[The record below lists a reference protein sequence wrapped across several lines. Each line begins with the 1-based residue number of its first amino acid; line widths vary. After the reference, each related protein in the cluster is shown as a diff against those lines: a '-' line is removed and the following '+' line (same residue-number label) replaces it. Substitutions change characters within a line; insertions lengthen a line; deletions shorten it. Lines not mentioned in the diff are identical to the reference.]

1 MLLEQPYKID
11 DVVTVKL
18 ASGEELVGKLVG
30 EYDDGSI
37 KLKTPLTLVASQQG
51 LGLQQFL
58 FTGDPEGTIKIGQN
72 AITVMTKTVDN
83 FAKLYTERT
92 TGLATPPPNLQV
104 K

>member
-1 MLLEQPYKID
+1 MLLEQSYKIN
-11 DVVTVKL
+11 DVVTIKL
-18 ASGEELVGKLVG
+18 ASGEELIGKLL
-30 EYDDGSI
+30 EETDTFI

-83 FAKLYTERT
+83 FAKLYIERT
-92 TGLATPPPNLQV
+92 TGLATPPSNLQV

>member
-1 MLLEQPYKID
+1 MLLEQPYKVN
-11 DVVTVKL
+11 DVVTIKL
-18 ASGEELVGKLVG
+18 ASGEELVGKLQEETDAFV
-30 EYDDGSI
+30 

-58 FTGDPEGTIKIGQN
+58 FTGDPEGVIKIGQN
-72 AITVMTKTVDN
+72 AITVMTRTVDN

-92 TGLATPPPNLQV
+92 TGIATPPPNLQV

>member
-1 MLLEQPYKID
+1 MLLEQPYKNG
-11 DVVTVKL
+11 DVITIKL
-18 ASGEELVGKLVG
+18 ASGEELVGKLV
-30 EYDDGSI
+30 EETENYI
-37 KLKTPLTLVASQQG
+37 KLKTPLTLVANQQG

>member
-1 MLLEQPYKID
+1 MLLEQPYKIN
-11 DVVTVKL
+11 DVITIKL
-18 ASGEELVGKLVG
+18 ASGEELVGKLV
-30 EYDDGSI
+30 EEKENYI

>member
-1 MLLEQPYKID
+1 MLLEQPYKIN
-11 DVVTVKL
+11 DVITIKL
-18 ASGEELVGKLVG
+18 ASGEELVGKLV
-30 EYDDGSI
+30 EETDAFI